1 MRRFIAV
8 AAAAAAMMVASPA
21 FAQVKPVDAL
31 KKQFVAG
38 QGVRIKE
45 TSRTWVDKQDYIGAV
60 REGVAA
66 FGPKG
71 VVAAEGER
79 TPVLGPAL
87 KKQFEAEVKRD
98 PKAADLVALLT
109 ERTYMVS
116 SGKHY
121 YIHGG
126 LFSRALPDDKFWLR
140 GDGDPTFAIM
150 GDQLVNVL
158 EPATL
163 KHLLATGKHTGPRYR
178 GSLTFAELHKLSPSF
193 RAQMITKP
201 SGKIGKSRISWRLT
215 LDARQLPQRLAI
227 DWTMPLTKKATIKGT
242 TETRYSDWGAEIS
255 VTTPAAESVI
265 SIDDLVDHILKPPT
279 PIDEDYVAVPPS
291 DDGTVQ

>member
-1 MRRFIAV
+1 MRRLIAV
-8 AAAAAAMMVASPA
+8 AAAAAAMVVAPPA

-45 TSRTWVDKQDYIGAV
+45 TSRTWVDKQDYIGVV
-60 REGVAA
+60 REGAAA

-79 TPVLGPAL
+79 TPVLGPVL
-87 KKQFEAEVKRD
+87 KKQFAAQAKKD
-98 PKAADLVALLT
+98 PKAADMVDLLT
-109 ERTYMVS
+109 QRTYMVS

-126 LFSRALPDDKFWLR
+126 LFSRALPDDKFWIR
-140 GDGDPTFAIM
+140 GDGDPSFAIM
-150 GDQLVNVL
+150 GDQLINVL

-178 GSLTFAELHKLSPSF
+178 GSLTFAQLHKVSPSF
-193 RAQMITKP
+193 RTLMPGI
-201 SGKIGKSRISWRLT
+201 SYGEIGKSRISWRLT
-215 LDARQLPQRLAI
+215 LGEGQLPQRLAI

-242 TETRYSDWGAEIS
+242 TETRYSDWGADIS
-255 VTTPAAESVI
+255 VKTPTAESII
-265 SIDDLVDHILKPPT
+265 SLDDLVDHILKPPT